1 MRRIVT
7 TICTT
12 LTSLGSYGAAEIVP
26 VWSTGVAVPGEQ
38 VILYLVETQEDANQ
52 KQDIFMIKTPPR
64 VQNATMS
71 VQQPKAGAN
80 PLDPDRKMVE
90 VQPIAFKA
98 DRAGRI
104 APEPIEVE
112 YQSGRKESIAIPPLE
127 VRPTSDIK
135 WFAEP
140 LSYGALWYTNI
151 TDGYVHQPVQTSVK
165 IFMPG
170 DCNTPYPPQLSSVG
184 VKVGNFRPAVEGI
197 VGQLHGGYIPEPQAY
212 AKGQK
217 WRTADFNG
225 SFTPF
230 REGKNDIVGKIVMVR
245 QRGFFSVA
253 QEELPL
259 PPLEVSALPL
269 PPGAPADFADTVGNY
284 TISARTEARS
294 LAMNEA
300 VEVEITVRGT
310 GNLEQLTCP
319 APEDELNWRLV
330 PATRK
335 PILGANGETV
345 GMIFSQLMR
354 PTAEV
359 SGLPSF
365 GFSYFDPEEMA
376 YKTASTKPIPL
387 EWRETD
393 DAGSGL
399 VTNSVEPPPAGTVP
413 VEELTDIYHFMP
425 SAAAGG
431 HGAELKLPQWLWY
444 LLYLPG
450 VGIFIFLLFR
460 ALLRRIAAGAGNR
473 AREKELASIAAA
485 PDGLS
490 FLKNIGAFIE
500 SRLPGAEQN
509 EALRNILQ
517 RRDAEA
523 FIPDAAP
530 QVTPE
535 ERRRMLSVVRKA
547 LTHAI
552 VLLALLPALLSTA
565 TAADVEG
572 DAAAAAYSA
581 GQYSKALE
589 LLQTELTNGTSERNN
604 AEHLY
609 NIGNCYYRLNKPGM
623 AALYYMRALQ
633 ADSSLAEAR
642 ANLDFIQRKEGALLP
657 HGHAADKV
665 FTLLSCNQL
674 WVISIVISALLLF
687 CVALLILRRGQR
699 KPWLQGTTAT
709 AALLCLL
716 CAANW
721 LYYITRDVPDM
732 KSLPP
737 SDLAIITAT
746 ATARTAAADDAAT
759 VITLTPS
766 TPVHLLAVRGSHSYI
781 ETFTGVRG
789 WVPTADVA
797 SIATGT
803 TSAPRVPL
811 IIRFY

>member
-1 MRRIVT
+1 MTFV
-7 TICTT
+7 T
-12 LTSLGSYGAAEIVP
+12 LTGYSGAEIVP
-26 VWSTGVAVPGEQ
+26 IWSTGVAVPGEQ
-38 VILYLVETQEDANQ
+38 VILYLVETQEDSSQ
-52 KQDIFMIKTPPR
+52 QQDIFMIKTPPR
-64 VQNATMS
+64 VKDATLN

-98 DRAGRI
+98 DRAGQI

-112 YQSGRKESIAIPPLE
+112 YQSGRKESVDIPPLE

-140 LSYGALWYTNI
+140 IPYGALWYTNV

-170 DCNTPYPPQLSSVG
+170 DCNTPYPPQLSSIG

-197 VGQLHGGYIPEPQAY
+197 VGQLHGSYIREPQAY
-212 AKGQK
+212 AKGQT

-284 TISARTEARS
+284 TISATTQAKS

-335 PILGANGETV
+335 PILGANGDTV

-365 GFSYFDPEEMA
+365 GFSYFDPQDMA

-399 VTNSVEPPPAGTVP
+399 ITSAATPPPAGTVP

-425 SAAAGG
+425 SSAAGG
-431 HGAELKLPQWLWY
+431 NGPAPELPRWLWY

-450 VGIFIFLLFR
+450 LGIFAWLLLR
-460 ALLRRIAAGAGNR
+460 ALMHRIAAGAGSR
-473 AREKELASIAAA
+473 AREKELATIAAA
-485 PDGLS
+485 PNGLS
-490 FLKNIGAFIE
+490 FLKSLGAFIE
-500 SRLPGAEQN
+500 SHIPGASQDERLQ
-509 EALRNILQ
+509 AILQ
-517 RRDAEA
+517 KRDSEA
-523 FIPDAAP
+523 FMPGASPEVSPD
-530 QVTPE
+530 
-535 ERRRMLSVVRKA
+535 ERRRMLSHVRKA
-547 LTHAI
+547 LSRAS
-552 VLLALLPALLSTA
+552 LALLLLLCLLPQVQA
-565 TAADVEG
+565 GE
-572 DAAAAAYSA
+572 DAAATAYSA

-589 LLQTELTNGTSERNN
+589 LLQAERNAPSAN
-604 AEHLY
+604 RNQAEHLY

-623 AALYYMRALQ
+623 AALYYARALYI
-633 ADSSLAEAR
+633 DPGLREAR

-657 HGHAADKV
+657 NISGADKI
-665 FTLLSCNQL
+665 FTLLSCSNL
-674 WVISIVISALLLF
+674 WIASVICSSLLLLCLALL
-687 CVALLILRRGQR
+687 VLRRGHR
-699 KPWLQGTTAT
+699 KPWLQACTAT
-709 AALLCLL
+709 SAILCLL
-716 CAANW
+716 CTGNW
-721 LYYITRDVPDM
+721 LYYATRELPDM
-732 KSLPP
+732 SSLTPA
-737 SDLAIITAT
+737 DLGFITNA
-746 ATARTAAADDAAT
+746 ATARTAATDDASE
-759 VITLTPS
+759 IIRLTPS
-766 TPVHLLAVRGSHSYI
+766 TPVHLLAVRGSFSYV

-789 WVPTADVA
+789 WIPSTDVA
-797 SIATGT
+797 PLAEDGSQ
-803 TSAPRVPL
+803 PRVPV
-811 IIRFY
+811 IIHFR